1 MAREADS
8 FPAMRIESL
17 RSLDLPAVLA
27 SLSTADPMLG
37 ELITRVGDFRLE
49 PRYSGSPYHNLFRAI
64 VYQQLSGRAAGTIL
78 SRVLAIHGDGGPPEP
93 AALLAT
99 PDEALR
105 AAGLSR
111 NKLLALR
118 DLAAKTLDGTVPS
131 VAGARRM
138 SDDVLIERLVAVRG
152 VGRWTAE
159 MLLIFG
165 LGRTDVLPAVDLG
178 IRKGYALTF
187 RRRAL
192 PDADAILRRGK
203 RWRPWRTVA
212 SWYLWRAVDT
222 VTPGAGPAVAA
233 TGAGGEPPRSR
244 RDSR

>member
-1 MAREADS
+1 MIAT
-8 FPAMRIESL
+8 L
-17 RSLDLPAVLA
+17 RSHDSVAVVTALGV
-27 SLSTADPMLG
+27 ADPALG
-37 ELITRVGDFRLE
+37 RLIGRVGPLGLS
-49 PRYSGSPYHNLFRAI
+49 PRYGESPYNGLFRAI
-64 VYQQLSGRAAGTIL
+64 VYQQLSGKAAATIL
-78 SRVLAIHGDGGPPEP
+78 SRVLAIHGDGGPPGP

-105 AAGLSR
+105 GAGLSR

-138 SDDVLIERLVAVRG
+138 SDDRLIERLVAVRG

-165 LGRTDVLPAVDLG
+165 LGRTDVLPAADLG
-178 IRKGYALTF
+178 IRKGYALAF
-187 RRRAL
+187 RRGVL
-192 PDADAILRRGK
+192 PDPDAILRRGK

-222 VTPGAGPAVAA
+222 LTPGGGPAVAA
-233 TGAGGEPPRSR
+233 TGAGGEPLRSR
-244 RDSR
+244 RGSR